1 MSFWCHVNVD
11 FPKIRGTL
19 VRVPRMRTRVY
30 WDPLILGNYRV
41 GFYDCIYTRGS
52 IITYHRHG
60 KACMEL
66 PGGQSRMSKL

>member
-1 MSFWCHVNVD
+1 MSWL
-11 FPKIRGTL
+11 FPCGFSQNRGTS

-52 IITYHRHG
+52 IIAYQATRRPEQDVE
-60 KACMEL
+60 A
-66 PGGQSRMSKL
+66 MSLE